1 MKAATPRTAVV
12 LTLIKA
18 VHTLAW
24 FCIESS
30 VLYLLY
36 AGVRRKSDQRA
47 AIAGAVVAA
56 ESLIF
61 AANGFRCPLTNLAV
75 NLGADQGGVTDIF
88 LPRWFA
94 RNLPAIHAPLFVAA
108 IFLHLRNMRADRR
121 FPNVKRPSL
130 R

>member
-12 LTLIKA
+12 LTVIKA

-24 FCIESS
+24 FSIESS
-30 VLYLLY
+30 VIYVLY
-36 AGVRRKSDQRA
+36 AGLRRKSDQRA
-47 AIAGAVVAA
+47 AIAGAIVAA

-61 AANGFRCPLTNLAV
+61 AANGFRCPLTNLTV
-75 NLGADQGGVTDIF
+75 KLGADRGGVTDIF

-94 RNLPAIHAPLFVAA
+94 HNLPAIHAPLFVVA
-108 IFLHLRNMRADRR
+108 IFLHLRNIRADRR
-121 FPNVKRPSL
+121 LQSAKRPPL

>member
-1 MKAATPRTAVV
+1 V
-12 LTLIKA
+12 IKA

-24 FCIESS
+24 FSIESS

-36 AGVRRKSDQRA
+36 AGIRRKSDQRA
-47 AIAGAVVAA
+47 AIAGAVVIA
-56 ESLIF
+56 ESLIY

-75 NLGADQGGVTDIF
+75 KLGADRGGVTDIF

-94 RNLPAIHAPLFVAA
+94 RNLPAIHAPLFVVA
-108 IFLHLRNMRADRR
+108 IFLHVRNIRADRR
-121 FPNVKRPSL
+121 LPNAKRPSL